1 MVGAWSRDLF
11 AGGGLETTSKDETCA
26 NLITPG
32 LFIDIRIPTTRD
44 KALRKAGRTSW
55 DDVSGLLDG
64 KEARPLAALSNLEV
78 RLLARQHA
86 FGGYARFEPPSAS
99 SSSSSSAIVGA
110 CARHHAIDWN
120 FMGEPRPRPNKWH
133 VEPLPPKGGQADLMI
148 AAAMRQ
154 GGYSEPLV
162 DEWLELSYANDES
175 GKPYYHEKWSRLGS
189 GSGEM
194 SYTALRAQ
202 QSSERDAFVII
213 VNDHFAYVRGRPI
226 DTAELSSF
234 IEKSKCGRR
243 LFDVVDEALARG
255 DRDLAE
261 RCVLLEAGYGRVSNG
276 WLVDAS
282 LQPWRI
288 GKNMSNVFDGEIV
301 GPVEGLERTWRVGGV
316 LFDVLASSSA

>member
-1 MVGAWSRDLF
+1 M
-11 AGGGLETTSKDETCA
+11 
-26 NLITPG
+26 
-32 LFIDIRIPTTRD
+32 
-44 KALRKAGRTSW
+44 
-55 DDVSGLLDG
+55 
-64 KEARPLAALSNLEV
+64 
-78 RLLARQHA
+78 
-86 FGGYARFEPPSAS
+86 
-99 SSSSSSAIVGA
+99 
-110 CARHHAIDWN
+110 
-120 FMGEPRPRPNKWH
+120 
-133 VEPLPPKGGQADLMI
+133 
-148 AAAMRQ
+148 
-154 GGYSEPLV
+154 
-162 DEWLELSYANDES
+162 
-175 GKPYYHEKWSRLGS
+175 
-189 GSGEM
+189 
-194 SYTALRAQ
+194 
-202 QSSERDAFVII
+202 II
-213 VNDHFAYVRGRPI
+213 VNDHFAYVRGRPV